1 MFGGVV
7 MEYVVN
13 FMYDEEANV
22 WIATSEDI
30 PGLVLEN
37 ESLDKLMS
45 ETKDAAKELI
55 ELNHLPM
62 RAKIRYRSERCQ
74 AIA

>member
-1 MFGGVV
+1 MFGGVF
-7 MEYVVN
+7 MEYVIN
-13 FMYDEEANV
+13 FMYDEEEKV

-37 ESLDKLMS
+37 ESFDALMAES
-45 ETKDAAKELI
+45 KEAAIELI
-55 ELNHLPM
+55 ELNNLPK
-62 RAKIRYRSERCQ
+62 RSKIRYRSDYCQ

>member
-1 MFGGVV
+1 MFGGVF
-7 MEYVVN
+7 MEYVIN
-13 FMYDEEANV
+13 FTYDDEAEV

-37 ESLDKLMS
+37 ESLDKLMAES
-45 ETKDAAKELI
+45 KDAALELI
-55 ELNHLPM
+55 ELNHLPK
-62 RAKIRYRSERCQ
+62 RSKIRYRSDCCQ